1 MTGLKVAAIGLGIS
15 SLTLPMLA
23 QTNAAAIE
31 DGGITG
37 RLFEFLATGSAQVV
51 LALVVIGLTVYIW
64 KNQKQQ
70 RLDNIEREN
79 KHDELLVKATETM
92 SKVSSSVDSVN
103 ATMTSVQRA
112 MDRCNDWRQ
121 GK

>member
-1 MTGLKVAAIGLGIS
+1 MTGLKVATVGLGIS
-15 SLTLPMLA
+15 SLTLPLLA

-31 DGGITG
+31 DGGITE

-64 KNQKQQ
+64 KQQKQQ
-70 RLDNIEREN
+70 RQDNLDREN

-92 SKVSSSVDSVN
+92 SSVSAGMASIN
-103 ATMTSVQRA
+103 ATMSSVQRA
-112 MDRCNDWRQ
+112 MDRCNDRRE